1 MKIGVIFCIYNCEDY
16 VDRCLTPWFELK
28 DDHDFIFTVT
38 SGRFKDYELLGIP
51 NRNQFTLKKLV
62 EWDFDFM
69 SITGGNKLLDED
81 SSRNRCLDFLKPHGC
96 DLIWLVDGDEFYTKD
111 QIRNTIH
118 FIESTPEIESFSL
131 YLKNYTIKYPLF
143 TGTWNR
149 PTIFRNRKWGG
160 IGRFYFDSYF
170 VYSDNK
176 EGVKNV
182 FDLEIR
188 PIPRKICFLEHNSWL
203 PTQATKDKIK
213 YQNLRYSGINHDIP
227 EGCRCSFEWGEEGLK
242 FSPSFW
248 ECRKLQIPIL
258 CEFPSEIS
266 NPSFQVNFERSHK
279 KITISSDERFESLN
293 VQIFELSNE
302 NPLGG
307 FEIIELNPDVNFW
320 FIPGDN
326 RDYEAESNF
335 YGMKVKIF
343 QNSTLIHE
351 VNLHTKI

>member
-16 VDRCLTPWFELK
+16 VDRCVSPWFELK
-28 DDHDFIFTVT
+28 EQIDFVFTVT
-38 SGRFKDYELLGIP
+38 SGRFKDYAQLGIP
-51 NRNQFTLKKLV
+51 NRNQSTLKKLV

-69 SITGGNKLLDED
+69 SITGGDKLLDED

-118 FIESTPEIESFSL
+118 FIESNPDFDVFSI
-131 YLKNYTIKYPLF
+131 YMKNCTIRYPLF
-143 TGTWNR
+143 TDPFNR
-149 PTIFRNRKWGG
+149 LSIYRNRKWGG

-170 VYSDNK
+170 VFSDEK
-176 EGVKNV
+176 HGIK
-182 FDLEIR
+182 DLEILS
-188 PIPRKICFLEHNSWL
+188 IPRKICFLEHNSWL

-213 YQNLRYSGINHDIP
+213 YQNLRYAGINHEIP

-307 FEIIELNPDVNFW
+307 FEIIELNPGVNFW

-326 RDYEAESNF
+326 RDYEAELNF

-343 QNSTLIHE
+343 QNSILIHE